1 MGAHPL
7 TRLLAGAKLEQ
18 VAAHGHALG
27 VKLVQESAGVALHA
41 QPAQPVG
48 ADLRRGL
55 EKAPIMSFYPI
66 LSLKKSETLV
76 GRRVELDGT
85 RKPEAHRLA
94 IVARLGPRVAH
105 AAGAAHAAVSGLQRK
120 LGRVGQGTLGENRQP
135 TGAGRGGNHDGAG
148 GSGGGGAAAAGAPS
162 FARAV

>member
-1 MGAHPL
+1 
-7 TRLLAGAKLEQ
+7 
-18 VAAHGHALG
+18 
-27 VKLVQESAGVALHA
+27 
-41 QPAQPVG
+41 
-48 ADLRRGL
+48 
-55 EKAPIMSFYPI
+55 MSFYPI